1 MEQNKIKAIMKMK
14 MQMMMVM
21 KMKLKNIKKQR
32 KQK

>member
-14 MQMMMVM
+14 MQMVMVM